1 MEDNRAITE
10 EDPCFVS
17 VFRVINRYILELS
30 SLAKPIPRSLSIKR
44 LSSLKMLSQFSKPD
58 IISGIENT

>member
-1 MEDNRAITE
+1 MMWDNRAITE

-30 SLAKPIPRSLSIKR
+30 SQAKPFPRSLSI
-44 LSSLKMLSQFSKPD
+44 SA
-58 IISGIENT
+58 